1 MYTYCCLQTKVRML
15 KHFLQSSC
23 ILISHSRA
31 TSLNLY
37 KAHLVRFSQI
47 DFIIIWREPQ
57 VSLHWGNR
65 VKIDMSFV
73 RSFLFVTTF
82 LLSAELVLFL
92 STKTEYCPHYVCIS
106 FHRLT
111 QFLTRDLLTHFTMN
125 ELSFL
130 TQMIYYLSMWVNLKL
145 DM

>member
-1 MYTYCCLQTKVRML
+1 MTFFERFLVLHCKDTRGSLRNNLIQPNRVNCCLQTEGRML
-15 KHFLQSSC
+15 KHFLQSRC

-73 RSFLFVTTF
+73 RSFLFVITF

-92 STKTEYCPHYVCIS
+92 CTKTEYCPHYVCIS
-106 FHRLT
+106 FHSLT
-111 QFLTRDLLTHFTMN
+111 
-125 ELSFL
+125 
-130 TQMIYYLSMWVNLKL
+130 
-145 DM
+145 